1 MNETNEPKSIL
12 IVEDEVIV
20 ARDIKMSVEALGY
33 TVAGLAH
40 TGADAVEMA
49 IGAEP
54 DLVLMDI
61 MLKGDMDGTAAAELI
76 RERMDV
82 PIVFLTAYSDEET
95 LGRAKLSGPLG
106 YILKPFEERELR
118 VTIEIALYRH
128 KMERELAD
136 ARSRIKILQGLIP
149 ICAGCKKIRD
159 DKGFW
164 NQLEVYIKEHS
175 EADFTHG
182 FCPECAKKM
191 MDEYK
196 EGLSSGGKE
205 RT

>member
-1 MNETNEPKSIL
+1 MNEPNESKSIL

-33 TVAGLAH
+33 SVAGLAH

-49 IGAEP
+49 FGATP
-54 DLVLMDI
+54 DLILMDI
-61 MLKGDMDGTAAAELI
+61 MLKGDMDGTAAAASI
-76 RERMDV
+76 RERLDL
-82 PIVFLTAYSDEET
+82 PIIFLTAYSDEET
-95 LGRAKLSGPLG
+95 LRRAKLVGPLG
-106 YILKPFEERELR
+106 YILKPFEERELSI
-118 VTIEIALYRH
+118 TIEIALYRH
-128 KMERELAD
+128 QMERELAD
-136 ARSRIKILQGLIP
+136 ARSRIKVLQGFIP

-182 FCPECAKKM
+182 YCPECAKKLI
-191 MDEYK
+191 DEYK
-196 EGLSSGGKE
+196 EGVSSGGKE
-205 RT
+205 RG